1 MIHMRRAKERG
12 HAERGWLTSFHT
24 FSFADYYDPKFMGFH
39 DLRVINEDWIAGG
52 EGFPTHPHKDMEIV
66 TYVVEGE
73 LAHKDSMG
81 NSTAIKPGEVQRM
94 SAGTGIRHSEY
105 NNKQDQ
111 KTHLLQIWILPE
123 KKDIPPSYGQ
133 KSFTDAFKAK
143 DLTLTVSRDG
153 RDGSISMNQDV
164 DLYVG
169 KWETGKSVQFKA
181 RPGRKFWLQLV
192 KGELSVN
199 NLKMEMGD
207 GAAIAEEGA
216 LEIKSGG
223 PSEFLLFDLP

>member
-1 MIHMRRAKERG
+1 MITVRRAKDRG

-24 FSFADYYDPKFMGFH
+24 FSFADYYDPQFMGFH
-39 DLRVINEDWIAGG
+39 DLRVINEDYVEGG
-52 EGFPTHPHKDMEIV
+52 QGFPTHPHKDMEIV

-81 NSTAIKPGEVQRM
+81 NSTAIRPGEVQRM
-94 SAGTGIRHSEY
+94 SAGTGIQHSEY
-105 NNKQDQ
+105 NNKKDQ
-111 KTHLLQIWILPE
+111 RTHLLQIWILPE
-123 KKDIPPSYGQ
+123 KKGIPPGYGQ
-133 KSFTDAFKAK
+133 RSFAESFKTK

-169 KWETGKSVQFKA
+169 KWENAKSVEFKS
-181 RPGRKFWLQLV
+181 RPGRKFWVQLV
-192 KGELSVN
+192 RGDLEIN
-199 NLKMEMGD
+199 NLKMEKGD
-207 GAAIAEEGA
+207 GAAIAEEP
-216 LEIKSGG
+216 LLRLKSGG